1 MRRPGRKQKTS
12 STLAAPNQ
20 ANQSSNWPLV
30 SQIMKAMVAS
40 GVLLFVC
47 NLGYDGAKATIF
59 RGWQLEE
66 ENKQLKTRLEMIE
79 HKILPKVEQAQKDV
93 KDIQAPLD
101 LHDKLTPAQ
110 MDKLAFKARGI
121 HAALEE
127 IGYFVKLNTNA
138 AIASP
143 QENHYAD
150 LSPNLE
156 KLNSMVRPSSTAN
169 RQNSSRFANLL
180 QAFPPAVYPNAASR
194 GNSINPV
201 ASLAVVDFVREEP
214 PSEAAL
220 DSTATHSPAAFENDQ
235 FANWVAPLAGIKK
248 PLVARNL
255 EFEGLLSLPAYRHP
269 DEIRAVVARHK
280 AALQD
285 CYKQALKFA
294 PHLEGEIKVRFTVST
309 AGHVIAASLLSSTT
323 NNTQLEHLVLEKIQR
338 WNDFGEVSPEAG
350 NLTFRQTFV
359 FVDQVQADT
368 PSLTI
373 KNFSTSIL
381 TR

>member
-1 MRRPGRKQKTS
+1 MRRLGRKRRPPN
-12 STLAAPNQ
+12 TLAAPNQ
-20 ANQSSNWPLV
+20 ANQSSGWPLV
-30 SQIMKAMVAS
+30 SQVMKAMVAS

-101 LHDKLTPAQ
+101 LHEKLTPAQ

-127 IGYFVKLNTNA
+127 IGYFVKLNTHA
-138 AIASP
+138 ANDFP
-143 QENHYAD
+143 QENYYAGLVGSPSLNLMGR
-150 LSPNLE
+150 LSD
-156 KLNSMVRPSSTAN
+156 TAS
-169 RQNSSRFANLL
+169 RQNSARFAILL
-180 QAFPPAVYPNAASR
+180 PTLPSAVPAHA
-194 GNSINPV
+194 NSLEDSLNPV
-201 ASLAVVDFVREEP
+201 ASITVVDFEREESS
-214 PSEAAL
+214 SE
-220 DSTATHSPAAFENDQ
+220 TAFAGATTNSLAAFESDQ

-248 PLVARNL
+248 PAVARNL

-269 DEIRAVVARHK
+269 DDVRAVVARHK

-285 CYKQALKFA
+285 CYKQALKIA
-294 PHLEGEIKVRFTVST
+294 PNLEGEIKVRFTVST

-323 NNTQLEHLVLEKIQR
+323 NNARLEQLILEKIRR
-338 WNDFGEVSPEAG
+338 WGDFGEVNSNVG
-350 NLTFRQTFV
+350 NQTFRQTFV
-359 FVDQVQADT
+359 FVDAAQTDEPALT
-368 PSLTI
+368 TKNFTSSSLT
-373 KNFSTSIL
+373 
-381 TR
+381 R